1 VLYFLPIL
9 EIAACQSNVIQLL
22 RQHKLSVLIK
32 YCESKTVVKIEIMNS
47 IFVFV
52 FVFVAFSSI
61 TTNAFQYQHRGKR
74 ESGVFKVKIGQ
85 LRDFIKL
92 INAITSGQIID
103 DRNKPMMND
112 NIYIYRIPFSID
124 QPLLTVLT

>member
-22 RQHKLSVLIK
+22 RQHKLSVLTK
-32 YCESKTVVKIEIMNS
+32 YCESKTVVKIENMNS

-52 FVFVAFSSI
+52 IVFVAFSSI
-61 TTNAFQYQHRGKR
+61 TTNAFQHQHRGKR

-85 LRDFIKL
+85 LRDFIK
-92 INAITSGQIID
+92 Q
-103 DRNKPMMND
+103 
-112 NIYIYRIPFSID
+112 
-124 QPLLTVLT
+124 

>member
-32 YCESKTVVKIEIMNS
+32 YCESKTVVKIENMNS

-52 FVFVAFSSI
+52 IVFVAFSSI

-85 LRDFIKL
+85 LRDFIKQWAL
-92 INAITSGQIID
+92 INVITSGQIIN
-103 DRNKPMMND
+103 DRNKPINLHYKLH
-112 NIYIYRIPFSID
+112 NSFFHR
-124 QPLLTVLT
+124 